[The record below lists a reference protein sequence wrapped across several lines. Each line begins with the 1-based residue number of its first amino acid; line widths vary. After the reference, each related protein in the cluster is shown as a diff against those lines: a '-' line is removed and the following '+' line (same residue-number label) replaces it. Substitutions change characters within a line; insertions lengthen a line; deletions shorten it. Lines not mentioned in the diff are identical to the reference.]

1 MTVGIIGLG
10 LIGGSLAKAYKRN
23 PHITVYGL
31 DTNKSVQD
39 FALLSEAIDNSLS
52 SENIKSCDLIL
63 LAVPVGAALKWLNEN
78 AELISPHTIVMD
90 CCGTKRKICEAGFAL
105 AKKHGFEFAGGH
117 PMAGIHEWGVK
128 NSSAKLFDGACMVI
142 VPRTFDDMDLLE
154 HIKNLVLPAGFENIS
169 ITTAEKHDKIIAFT
183 SQLAHVVSNAYVKSP
198 VVLNHKGFSA
208 GSYQDLTRVAW
219 LNPDMWADLFLENK
233 DNLLF
238 ELDMII
244 NSLNEYK
251 KAIEKDD
258 RPFLVSLL
266 NDGRKRKKEIDGQ
279 NKPIPKCN

>member
-1 MTVGIIGLG
+1 M
-10 LIGGSLAKAYKRN
+10 
-23 PHITVYGL
+23 
-31 DTNKSVQD
+31 
-39 FALLSEAIDNSLS
+39 
-52 SENIKSCDLIL
+52 
-63 LAVPVGAALKWLNEN
+63 
-78 AELISPHTIVMD
+78 
-90 CCGTKRKICEAGFAL
+90 
-105 AKKHGFEFAGGH
+105 
-117 PMAGIHEWGVK
+117 
-128 NSSAKLFDGACMVI
+128 
-142 VPRTFDDMDLLE
+142 
-154 HIKNLVLPAGFENIS
+154 PAGFENIS